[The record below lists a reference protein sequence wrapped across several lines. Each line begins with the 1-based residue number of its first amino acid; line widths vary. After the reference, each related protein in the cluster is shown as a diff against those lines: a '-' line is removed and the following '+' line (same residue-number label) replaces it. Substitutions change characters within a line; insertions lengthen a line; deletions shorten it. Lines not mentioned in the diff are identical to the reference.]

1 MQLKIIQNRYTMKK
15 IILFTLFVAAVSF
28 SAIAQKAE
36 VLHFFIESGAYQRIN
51 TPVSINIDGI
61 SKSDTLSF
69 QLFEETK
76 GQLVEKPYQVEQG
89 YTPLLWLILDG
100 TTDPGKKREFFLYK
114 NVKRTNQNII
124 TVELTSKAI
133 ILNKGSSEILHY
145 QKAVMYPPAGVD
157 TAYKR
162 SGFIHPL
169 ITPSGNILTRLSP
182 PDHYHH
188 VGIWNPWT
196 RVKIGDHVTDFWN
209 LYEKQ
214 GTVRFAGLNSIVNG
228 PVYGGFSV
236 KQDHID
242 FQGEKP
248 EELAINE
255 IWDVRAWNAEPIAGL
270 KAYLVDLTTFLS
282 VAGNSSI
289 SFEAYRYGGGI
300 GIRANE
306 EWTKD
311 NSTVLT
317 SEGKTRLDA
326 DGTRAR
332 WTDLNGAFKDNGQSG
347 IVFFSHPANRE
358 HPEPMRVWP
367 ITENKGRGDVYFEFC
382 PIRYKA
388 WVLNPG
394 NVYRLKYRMLVYDGK
409 IDKSV
414 ADRIWNDLAYPPIV
428 KVISKL
434 Y

>member
-1 MQLKIIQNRYTMKK
+1 MNR
-15 IILFTLFVAAVSF
+15 ILLASLVLVSYCF
-28 SAIAQKAE
+28 PAKSQKAE
-36 VLHFFIESGAYQRIN
+36 ILHLMVESGNYQRIN
-51 TPVSINIDGI
+51 TPVSFGLEGVSIA
-61 SKSDTLSF
+61 DTLSF
-69 QLFEETK
+69 QLFEKVNGKLIEKTYQIEP
-76 GQLVEKPYQVEQG
+76 GYIPQLWWV
-89 YTPLLWLILDG
+89 LDG
-100 TTDPGKKREFFLYK
+100 TTGLGKTREYFLHK
-114 NVKRTNQNII
+114 NMRQNIENKI
-124 TVELTSKAI
+124 TTVITPEAI
-133 ILNKGSSEILHY
+133 VLKNGNSEILHY
-145 QKAVMYPPAGVD
+145 QTSVLYPPAKVD
-157 TAYKR
+157 TSYKR

-169 ITPSGNILTRLSP
+169 MTPSGNILTRVSP

-196 RVKIGDHVTDFWN
+196 RVKIGNHVTDFWN

-214 GTVRFAGLNSIVNG
+214 GTVRFAGINSTVNG

-236 KQDHID
+236 RQEHID
-242 FQGEKP
+242 FQGKKP

-255 IWDVRAWNAEPIAGL
+255 VWDVRAWNVEPLTGL

-282 VAGNSSI
+282 VAGDSTI
-289 SFEAYRYGGGI
+289 VFEAYRYGGGI

-332 WTDLNGAFKDNGQSG
+332 WTDLNGAFKNNGNSG
-347 IVFFSHPANRE
+347 IVFFSHPSNRE

-382 PIRYKA
+382 PIRHKE
-388 WVLNPG
+388 WILNPG

-409 IDKSV
+409 IDKSI
-414 ADRIWNDLAYPPIV
+414 ADRIWNDFAYPPIV
-428 KVISKL
+428 RIVNK
-434 Y
+434 

>member
-1 MQLKIIQNRYTMKK
+1 MKK
-15 IILFTLFVAAVSF
+15 IILFILLLSAISF
-28 SAIAQKAE
+28 SAKAQKTE
-36 VLHFFIESGAYQRIN
+36 VLRFVVEAGPFQRIN
-51 TPVSINIDGI
+51 TPVSVDIEGL

-69 QLFEETK
+69 QLFEK
-76 GQLVEKPYQVEQG
+76 IKDQLVEKACQVEPG
-89 YTPLLWLILDG
+89 YTPMLWLILDG
-100 TTDPGKKREFFLYK
+100 TTEPGKKREFILYK
-114 NVKRTNQNII
+114 NELHAIQN
-124 TVELTSKAI
+124 TMTTELTKEAI
-133 ILNKGSSEILHY
+133 ILKKGKSEILHY
-145 QKAVMYPPAGVD
+145 QKAVMYPPAKVD

-169 ITPSGNILTRLSP
+169 ITPSGNVLTRVSP

-214 GTVRFAGLNSIVNG
+214 GTVRFAGINSTVNG

-242 FQGEKP
+242 FQGKKP

-255 IWDVRAWNAEPIAGL
+255 VWDVRAWNTEPLTGM

-282 VAGNSSI
+282 VAGNSPI
-289 SFEAYRYGGGI
+289 IFEAYRYGGGI

-317 SEGKTRLDA
+317 SEGKTRADA

-332 WTDLNGAFKDNGQSG
+332 WTDMNGAFKNNGQSG
-347 IVFFSHPANRE
+347 VVFFSHPANRE

-367 ITENKGRGDVYFEFC
+367 IDANNGRGDAYFEFC
-382 PIRYKA
+382 PIRLKD
-388 WVLNPG
+388 WILDPG
-394 NVYRLKYRMLVYDGK
+394 NIYRLKYRMLVYDGK
-409 IDKSV
+409 IDKII
-414 ADRIWNDLAYPPIV
+414 ADRIWNDFAYPPV
-428 KVISKL
+428 VRVL
-434 Y
+434 